1 MRGNDS
7 KALSGAI
14 AGPLA
19 SAGAAGALAQGFR
32 PETPASSDG
41 RVGSVSLGALHFKEA
56 NEQVRRALRRFDEV
70 ILSDVRAQRY
80 LGCALPAGK
89 RLVICGT
96 PGNDL
101 ACYMDGGVVEV
112 LGNAQDQVGNTMNAG
127 EVIVHGR
134 CGDAAGYAMRG
145 GRVFIRDGCGWRA
158 GIHMK
163 EYGERRPVVV
173 VGKDAGSFL
182 GEYMAGGV
190 FVVLGETGD
199 CLARGMHGGVIY
211 LRRPPRGDA
220 LSDEVV
226 LSRVD
231 AADLAVLVPLLEEYD
246 LLFADELGCRVAG
259 EAAEFFRVAPA
270 SPRPYASMYVR

>member
-1 MRGNDS
+1 MQVNDS
-7 KALSGAI
+7 RAL
-14 AGPLA
+14 AGTVSAA
-19 SAGAAGALAQGFR
+19 SAANKQEGAQSCSSGFA
-32 PETPASSDG
+32 PAE
-41 RVGSVSLGALHFKEA
+41 RVTLGALHFKEA
-56 NEQVRRALRRFDEV
+56 NEQVRQALDRVDDVALE
-70 ILSDVRAQRY
+70 DVRAQRY

-89 RLVICGT
+89 RLRIHGT

-101 ACYMDGGVVEV
+101 ACFMDGGTVEV

-163 EYGERRPVVV
+163 AYDARQPVVV

-199 CLARGMHGGVIY
+199 YLARGMHGGVIY
-211 LRRPPRGDA
+211 LRRPPRAGA

-231 AADLAVLVPLLEEYD
+231 DADLAVLGPLLAEYD
-246 LLFADELGCRVAG
+246 RLFASELGYRVSE
-259 EAAEFFRVAPA
+259 EAPGFLRVAPA
-270 SPRPYASMYVR
+270 SSRPYASLYVR

>member
-1 MRGNDS
+1 MQVNDPRVF
-7 KALSGAI
+7 AGATS
-14 AGPLA
+14 AA
-19 SAGAAGALAQGFR
+19 SAAVAMDKREGAQSPSSSVASALA
-32 PETPASSDG
+32 ECVT
-41 RVGSVSLGALHFKEA
+41 LGALHFKEA
-56 NEQVRRALRRFDEV
+56 NEQVRQALDRADDVALE
-70 ILSDVRAQRY
+70 DVRAQRY

-89 RLVICGT
+89 RLRIHGT

-101 ACYMDGGVVEV
+101 ACFMDGGTVEV

-134 CGDAAGYAMRG
+134 CGDAVGYAMRG
-145 GRVFIRDGCGWRA
+145 GRVLIRDGCGWRA

-163 EYGERRPVVV
+163 AYDARQPVVV

-199 CLARGMHGGVIY
+199 YLARGMHGGVIY
-211 LRRPPRGDA
+211 LRNPPRAGA

-231 AADLAVLVPLLEEYD
+231 DADLAVLTPLLAEYD
-246 LLFADELGCRVAG
+246 RLFASELGYCVSA
-259 EAAEFFRVAPA
+259 EAPGFFRVTPT
-270 SPRPYASMYVR
+270 SSRPYASMYVR

>member
-1 MRGNDS
+1 MQVNDS
-7 KALSGAI
+7 R
-14 AGPLA
+14 
-19 SAGAAGALAQGFR
+19 ALAGTVSAASTANKQEGAQSCSSGFA
-32 PETPASSDG
+32 PAE
-41 RVGSVSLGALHFKEA
+41 RVTLGALHFKEA
-56 NEQVRRALRRFDEV
+56 NEQVRQALDRTDDVVLE
-70 ILSDVRAQRY
+70 DVRAQRY

-89 RLVICGT
+89 RLEIHGT

-101 ACYMDGGVVEV
+101 ACFMDGGTVEV

-163 EYGERRPVVV
+163 AYDARQPVVV

-199 CLARGMHGGVIY
+199 YLARGMHGGVIY
-211 LRRPPRGDA
+211 LRRPPRAGA

-231 AADLAVLVPLLEEYD
+231 DADLAVLGPLLAEYD
-246 LLFADELGCRVAG
+246 RLFASELGYRVSE
-259 EAAEFFRVAPA
+259 EAPGFLRVAPA
-270 SPRPYASMYVR
+270 SSRPYASLYVR

>member
-1 MRGNDS
+1 MQANDARTLAGAS
-7 KALSGAI
+7 PATASGA
-14 AGPLA
+14 
-19 SAGAAGALAQGFR
+19 GAER
-32 PETPASSDG
+32 PADARPSSSDPSSAPTEH
-41 RVGSVSLGALHFKEA
+41 VTLGALHFKEA
-56 NEQVRRALRRFDEV
+56 NEQVRQALDRTDDVVLE
-70 ILSDVRAQRY
+70 DVRAQRY

-89 RLVICGT
+89 RLEIHGT

-101 ACYMDGGVVEV
+101 ACFMDGGTVEV
-112 LGNAQDQVGNTMNAG
+112 LGNAQDQVGNTMNDG

-163 EYGERRPVVV
+163 AYDARQPVVV

-199 CLARGMHGGVIY
+199 YLARGMHGGVIY
-211 LRRPPRGDA
+211 LRRPPRAGA

-231 AADLAVLVPLLEEYD
+231 DADLAVLGPLLAEYD
-246 LLFADELGCRVAG
+246 RLFASELGYRVSE
-259 EAAEFFRVAPA
+259 EAPGFLRVAPA
-270 SPRPYASMYVR
+270 SSRPYASLYVR

>member
-1 MRGNDS
+1 MQVNDPR
-7 KALSGAI
+7 AL
-14 AGPLA
+14 AGTVSAA
-19 SAGAAGALAQGFR
+19 SAANKQEGAQSCSSGFA
-32 PETPASSDG
+32 PAE
-41 RVGSVSLGALHFKEA
+41 RVTLGALHFKEA
-56 NEQVRRALRRFDEV
+56 NEQVRQALDRVDDVALE
-70 ILSDVRAQRY
+70 DVRAQRY

-89 RLVICGT
+89 HLRIHGT

-101 ACYMDGGVVEV
+101 ACFMDGGTVEV

-163 EYGERRPVVV
+163 AYDARQPVVV

-190 FVVLGETGD
+190 FAVLGETGD
-199 CLARGMHGGVIY
+199 YLARGMHGGVIY
-211 LRRPPRGDA
+211 LKNPPRAGA

-231 AADLAVLVPLLEEYD
+231 DADLAVLAPLLAEYD
-246 LLFADELGCRVAG
+246 RLFAAELGYRVSA
-259 EAAEFFRVAPA
+259 EASEFFRVTPA
-270 SPRPYASMYVR
+270 SSRPYASMYVR

>member
-1 MRGNDS
+1 MQAND
-7 KALSGAI
+7 ARTL
-14 AGPLA
+14 
-19 SAGAAGALAQGFR
+19 AGAAPMAPAEAAAGNSADAR
-32 PETPASSDG
+32 PSSSDPSSAPTEH
-41 RVGSVSLGALHFKEA
+41 VTLGALHFKEA
-56 NEQVRRALRRFDEV
+56 NEQVRQALDRTDDVVLE
-70 ILSDVRAQRY
+70 DVRAQRY

-89 RLVICGT
+89 RLEIHGT

-101 ACYMDGGVVEV
+101 ACFMDGGTVEV

-127 EVIVHGR
+127 EVVVHGR

-145 GRVFIRDGCGWRA
+145 GRVFVRDGCGWRA

-163 EYGERRPVVV
+163 AYDARQPVVV

-199 CLARGMHGGVIY
+199 YLARGMHGGVIY
-211 LRRPPRGDA
+211 LRRPPRAGA

-231 AADLAVLVPLLEEYD
+231 DADLAVLGPLLAEYD
-246 LLFADELGCRVAG
+246 RLFASELGYRVSE
-259 EAAEFFRVAPA
+259 EAPGFLRVAPA
-270 SPRPYASMYVR
+270 SSRPYASLYVR

>member
-1 MRGNDS
+1 MQANDARTLAGAAPTAPAEAAAGN
-7 KALSGAI
+7 
-14 AGPLA
+14 
-19 SAGAAGALAQGFR
+19 SAGAR
-32 PETPASSDG
+32 PSSSAPSSAPTEH
-41 RVGSVSLGALHFKEA
+41 VTLGALHFKEA
-56 NEQVRRALRRFDEV
+56 NEQVRQALDRTDDVVLE
-70 ILSDVRAQRY
+70 DVRAQRY

-89 RLVICGT
+89 RLEIHGT

-101 ACYMDGGVVEV
+101 ACFMDGGTVEV

-163 EYGERRPVVV
+163 AYDARQPVVV

-199 CLARGMHGGVIY
+199 YLARGMHGGVIY
-211 LRRPPRGDA
+211 LRRPPRAGA

-231 AADLAVLVPLLEEYD
+231 DADLAVLGPLLAEYD
-246 LLFADELGCRVAG
+246 RLFASELGYRVSE
-259 EAAEFFRVAPA
+259 EAPGFLRVAPA
-270 SPRPYASMYVR
+270 SSRPYASLYVR

>member
-1 MRGNDS
+1 MQVNDS
-7 KALSGAI
+7 RALVGTVSA
-14 AGPLA
+14 A
-19 SAGAAGALAQGFR
+19 SAANKQEGAQSCSSGFA
-32 PETPASSDG
+32 PAPAE
-41 RVGSVSLGALHFKEA
+41 RVTLGALHFKEA
-56 NEQVRRALRRFDEV
+56 NEQVRQALDRVDDVALE
-70 ILSDVRAQRY
+70 DVRAQRY

-89 RLVICGT
+89 RLRIHGT

-101 ACYMDGGVVEV
+101 ACFMDGGTVEV

-163 EYGERRPVVV
+163 AYDARQPVVV

-199 CLARGMHGGVIY
+199 YLARGMHGGVIY
-211 LRRPPRGDA
+211 LRRPPRAGA

-231 AADLAVLVPLLEEYD
+231 DADLAVLGPLLAEYD
-246 LLFADELGCRVAG
+246 RLFASELGYRVSE
-259 EAAEFFRVAPA
+259 EAPGFLRVAPA
-270 SPRPYASMYVR
+270 SSRPYASLYVR

>member
-1 MRGNDS
+1 MQVNDS
-7 KALSGAI
+7 RALVGTVSA
-14 AGPLA
+14 A
-19 SAGAAGALAQGFR
+19 SAANKQEGAQSCSSGFA
-32 PETPASSDG
+32 PAPAE
-41 RVGSVSLGALHFKEA
+41 RVTLGALHFKEA
-56 NEQVRRALRRFDEV
+56 NEQVRQALDRVDDVALE
-70 ILSDVRAQRY
+70 DVRAQRY

-89 RLVICGT
+89 RLRIHGT

-101 ACYMDGGVVEV
+101 ACFMDGGTVEV
-112 LGNAQDQVGNTMNAG
+112 LGNAQDQVGNTMNDG

-163 EYGERRPVVV
+163 AYDARQPVVV

-199 CLARGMHGGVIY
+199 YLARGMHGGVIY
-211 LRRPPRGDA
+211 LRRPPRAGA

-231 AADLAVLVPLLEEYD
+231 DADLAVLGPLLAEYD
-246 LLFADELGCRVAG
+246 RLFASELGYRVSE
-259 EAAEFFRVAPA
+259 EAPGFLRVAPA
-270 SPRPYASMYVR
+270 SSRPYASLYVR